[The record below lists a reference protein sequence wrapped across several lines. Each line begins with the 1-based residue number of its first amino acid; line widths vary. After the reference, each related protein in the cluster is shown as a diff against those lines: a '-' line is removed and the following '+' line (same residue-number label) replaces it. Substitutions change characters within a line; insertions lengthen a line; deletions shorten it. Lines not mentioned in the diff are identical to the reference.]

1 MMRLPKIG
9 LLIFFDVYLIEDAT
23 RALTIQDIADGDA
36 DGRRTSSRLYTQSI
50 DVNYWICFSLINN
63 SSKQITRIVHLDEPY
78 YDDVDLY
85 YRTGEIWHKESA
97 GLSVPLEKREIDNRN
112 PAFVVTIEPGQ
123 TKTVY
128 IKLHADYGLLI
139 VGCYVDSQSS
149 FLKNEQLTTA
159 GYFFYFGFNI
169 SLILYNLF
177 LFIALKEKVYAY
189 YILHGLFFAAFVLIH
204 SGFDLY
210 TGIGALIHYKFTAVI
225 SLVMV
230 FISLFSR
237 ELLQTKKYLPK
248 IDKILIAIAGVG
260 FILGV
265 VIAFDIA
272 YYQFLTIIAFADVPL
287 LYICGNICL
296 DKAQLSFQATMF

>member
-1 MMRLPKIG
+1 MTM
-9 LLIFFDVYLIEDAT
+9 LICI
-23 RALTIQDIADGDA
+23 IAREKSGIKN
-36 DGRRTSSRLYTQSI
+36 QQ
-50 DVNYWICFSLINN
+50 V
-63 SSKQITRIVHLDEPY
+63 
-78 YDDVDLY
+78 
-85 YRTGEIWHKESA
+85 SA
-97 GLSVPLEKREIDNRN
+97 FLWRKREIDNRN

-272 YYQFLTIIAFADVPL
+272 YYQFLTIIAFADRTSS
-287 LYICGNICL
+287 LYLWEYLPGQS
-296 DKAQLSFQATMF
+296 ALSFQATMF